1 MHLAMVDMKFLCV
14 SSTSCESSCI
24 SSVFQDC
31 DSALSTAMFASWTGW
46 TSVHS
51 SCVSQPPSQQQCKTH
66 WVVAPPLNQT
76 GTFVPGFQSCIM
88 PPPSAPLVAQRSG
101 HCVQCSEEA
110 MEVKG
115 GGGGAEESRG
125 KSLWLLVFWNNFQ
138 LDKHN
143 LLPISLNPLFAVW
156 KNVQLVFPPLP
167 SHTRWNQERSLQSP
181 AET

>member
-1 MHLAMVDMKFLCV
+1 MHHGMVNVLVQFLCV

-24 SSVFQDC
+24 SSVSQDC
-31 DSALSTAMFASWTGW
+31 DSDLSTALFASWTGW

-66 WVVAPPLNQT
+66 WVVLWLKDLGIVWNVLKNPW
-76 GTFVPGFQSCIM
+76 
-88 PPPSAPLVAQRSG
+88 RSKVG
-101 HCVQCSEEA
+101 
-110 MEVKG
+110 G

-125 KSLWLLVFWNNFQ
+125 KSLWLLVFRNNFQ

-167 SHTRWNQERSLQSP
+167 SHTKWNQEHSLQSP